1 MNELQFMS
9 LKEVIELVTLK
20 KTAIY
25 DKIKKGEFP
34 PQIRMGGNTIVFIKS
49 ELEFYLASK
58 ILEKDEKETV
68 QKILKKREDTF
79 KPILEM
85 YM

>member
-25 DKIKKGEFP
+25 DKIKRGEFP

-68 QKILKKREDTF
+68 QKILEKREDTF

>member
-1 MNELQFMS
+1 
-9 LKEVIELVTLK
+9 
-20 KTAIY
+20 
-25 DKIKKGEFP
+25 IKKGEFP
-34 PQIRMGGNTIVFIKS
+34 PQVRMGGNTIVFIKS

-68 QKILKKREDTF
+68 QKILEKREDTF

>member
-1 MNELQFMS
+1 
-9 LKEVIELVTLK
+9 
-20 KTAIY
+20 
-25 DKIKKGEFP
+25 
-34 PQIRMGGNTIVFIKS
+34 
-49 ELEFYLASK
+49 ASK

-68 QKILKKREDTF
+68 QKILEKREDTF

>member
-25 DKIKKGEFP
+25 DKVKKGEFP

-68 QKILKKREDTF
+68 QKILEKREDTF

>member
-34 PQIRMGGNTIVFIKS
+34 PQVRMGGNTIVFIKS

-68 QKILKKREDTF
+68 QKILEKREDTF

>member
-68 QKILKKREDTF
+68 QKILEKREDTF
-79 KPILEM
+79 KP
-85 YM
+85 

>member
-25 DKIKKGEFP
+25 DKIRKGEFP

-68 QKILKKREDTF
+68 QKILEKREDTF

>member
-68 QKILKKREDTF
+68 QKILEKREDTF

>member
-68 QKILKKREDTF
+68 QKILEKREDTF
-79 KPILEM
+79 KPILDM

>member
-1 MNELQFMS
+1 MNELQFIT

-25 DKIKKGEFP
+25 EKIKKGEFP
-34 PQIRMGGNTIVFIKS
+34 PQIRMGGNTVVFIKS
-49 ELEFYLASK
+49 EMEFYLASK
-58 ILEKDEKETV
+58 IFDKDEKETV
-68 QKILKKREDTF
+68 QKILEKREETL

>member
-68 QKILKKREDTF
+68 QKILEKREDTY

>member
-58 ILEKDEKETV
+58 VLEKDEKETV
-68 QKILKKREDTF
+68 QKILEKREDTF

>member
-68 QKILKKREDTF
+68 QKILEKREDTF

-85 YM
+85 YI